1 MFKELLRN
9 AGLNKKELAEEL
21 GLKKATVYCWG
32 NNPPYYA
39 EAYLKLLAKY
49 KALIILK

>member
-9 AGLNKKELAEEL
+9 AGLNKKELADAL
-21 GLKKATVYCWG
+21 GLKKATIYCWG

-39 EAYLKLLAKY
+39 KAYLELLAQY
-49 KALIILK
+49 NALKILK